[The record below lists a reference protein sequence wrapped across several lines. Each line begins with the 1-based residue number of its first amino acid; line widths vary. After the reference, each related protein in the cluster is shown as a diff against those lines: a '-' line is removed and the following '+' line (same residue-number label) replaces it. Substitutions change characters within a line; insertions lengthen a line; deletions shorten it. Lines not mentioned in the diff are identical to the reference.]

1 MPGSD
6 EPFPSIVPKPASPSG
21 GAGSG
26 AAAAPAPQF
35 ETAEYKPPAGTDSCK
50 FCGQPIAGQYYRV
63 NGQMSCPSCADKA
76 QREVIPDSHAAF
88 MRALLF
94 GSGAAVVGMIGYAT
108 VGIVTGLNIGF
119 ASLAVG
125 YIIGKAMMQA
135 SKGIGGRRYQ
145 LTAVLL
151 TYAAVSVAAV
161 PTGIYYFE
169 KHRPTAQQAQHST
182 ADQQT
187 ADTRNG
193 QPKEKMSF
201 SRAIGGLLLLGLA
214 SPFLELQDPVHGFI
228 GLIILFVGMR
238 IAWRIA
244 RGQPQTLVDGPF

>member
-6 EPFPSIVPKPASPSG
+6 EQFPSIVPKPASPLPSQFHP
-21 GAGSG
+21 AG
-26 AAAAPAPQF
+26 AAPAPQF
-35 ETAEYKPPAGTDSCK
+35 ETAEYKPAAGTDACK
-50 FCGQPIAGQYYRV
+50 FCGQAIVGQYYRV
-63 NGQMSCPSCADKA
+63 NGQMSCSSCADRA
-76 QREVIPDSHAAF
+76 RREATPDSHAAF

-94 GSGAAVVGMIGYAT
+94 GGGAAVVGMIGYAM

-145 LTAVLL
+145 ITAVLL

-161 PTGIYYFE
+161 PTGIYYME
-169 KHRPTAQQAQHST
+169 KHRPSAQQAQHGT
-182 ADQQT
+182 AGQHTPGVGED
-187 ADTRNG
+187 
-193 QPKEKMSF
+193 QPKEKMTLG
-201 SRAIGGLLLLGLA
+201 RALGGLLLVGLA
-214 SPFLELQDPVHGFI
+214 SPFLELQNPVNGLI

-244 RGQPQTLVDGPF
+244 QGRAQILVDGPF